1 MLPNDP
7 IILLSYVN
15 TKLRDDY
22 ADLDDLCGAL
32 DTPILTDQ
40 VVKDAVLDQVPGLLS
55 GSLTP
60 EDAAAAVVKK
70 VSLYLAE

>member
-32 DTPILTDQ
+32 DITPGELC
-40 VVKDAVLDQVPGLLS
+40 GR
-55 GSLTP
+55 
-60 EDAAAAVVKK
+60 
-70 VSLYLAE
+70 LAPVGYTYNRKANRFQ

>member
-7 IILLSYVN
+7 MILLSYVN

-32 DTPILTDQ
+32 DVARDELCRR
-40 VVKDAVLDQVPGLLS
+40 
-55 GSLTP
+55 
-60 EDAAAAVVKK
+60 
-70 VSLYLAE
+70 LAPLGYTYNHANNRFQ